1 MFETF
6 EDVEGKQEQD
16 SGLKEILTVIYIL
29 FQQAIT
35 FDLSSRVFL
44 DLKNLKRVDMWI
56 SIVEF
61 LMSIA

>member
-6 EDVEGKQEQD
+6 EDVEGQQEQN

-29 FQQAIT
+29 FQPAIT

-61 LMSIA
+61 LLSIT

>member
-6 EDVEGKQEQD
+6 EDVEGKQEQN

-61 LMSIA
+61 LLSIT

>member
-6 EDVEGKQEQD
+6 EDVEGKQEQN
-16 SGLKEILTVIYIL
+16 SSLKEILTVIYIL
-29 FQQAIT
+29 FQLAIT
-35 FDLSSRVFL
+35 FDPSSRVFL

-61 LMSIA
+61 LLSIT